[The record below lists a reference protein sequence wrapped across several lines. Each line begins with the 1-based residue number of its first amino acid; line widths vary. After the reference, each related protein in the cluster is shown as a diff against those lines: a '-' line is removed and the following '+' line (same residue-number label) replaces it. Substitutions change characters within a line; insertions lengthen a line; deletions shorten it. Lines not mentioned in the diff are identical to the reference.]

1 MKNLIL
7 SVGLFLVF
15 HGFTYAQVGIGT
27 SSPKTSAMLEIN
39 SNNKGL
45 LIPSIA
51 LNSSTDAT
59 TIASPATGLLVWN
72 NGTGSLTTAGF
83 FYWNNTQWNLISSAS
98 GNNINNGNNGT
109 NSFNGWNTT
118 GTNVGNYGGANTT
131 LSLGTSTS
139 DDLIF
144 KVNGATMGRL
154 GVNNSVS
161 FGSAASAAQNG
172 IALGNSSSSYQGIA
186 IGTNASVTANESVA
200 VGANTQISGYQSTAL
215 GYGAKVTV
223 NEATAIG
230 YGSAANG
237 FQSTAI
243 GHNAKTTTNEATA
256 IGKNSVAGG
265 YQSIALGHNE
275 KTTSNGE
282 TALGINSQTN
292 NQNSTALGSGT
303 SATGQNSTAI
313 GYGATTSQ
321 ANAIILGDSNASVGI
336 GTNSPTAATKIDV
349 NGQYKLGEKGSVQK
363 NQITFEVWPN
373 PSINNLPAGKTATL
387 SITIPAAYQP
397 TSTRASVVVSPA
409 NDFSGISD
417 FGVLNP
423 RLSSTSTITI
433 ALNNISGNAASLY
446 SGHFYVTINEF

>member
-1 MKNLIL
+1 MKNLIF

-15 HGFTYAQVGIGT
+15 HSFAYGQVGIGT
-27 SSPKTSAMLEIN
+27 SSPKNSAMLEIN

-72 NGTGSLTTAGF
+72 NGTGGLTTAGF
-83 FYWNNTQWNLISSAS
+83 YFWNNTQWNLISSAS
-98 GNNINNGNNGT
+98 GNSINNGNNGT
-109 NSFNGWNTT
+109 NSFSGWNTT
-118 GTNVGNYGGANTT
+118 GTNVGNYSAGNTP
-131 LSLGTSTS
+131 LSLGTSTL

-144 KVNGATMGRL
+144 KVNSSTMGRL
-154 GVNNSVS
+154 GTNNSIS
-161 FGSAASAAQNG
+161 FGAAASAAQNG

-186 IGTNASVTANESVA
+186 IGTNASVTSGESVA
-200 VGANTQISGYQSTAL
+200 VGANTQISGFQSTAL

-230 YGSAANG
+230 YGSAAG
-237 FQSTAI
+237 GYQSTAI

-265 YQSIALGHNE
+265 YQSIALGHNA
-275 KTTSNGE
+275 KTASNGE

-363 NQITFEVWPN
+363 NQITFEVWPSV
-373 PSINNLPAGKTATL
+373 SINNLPSGKTTTL

-397 TSTRASVVVSPA
+397 GSTRASVVVSPA
-409 NDFSGISD
+409 NDFAGVSD

-446 SGHFYVTINEF
+446 SGHFYITINEF